1 MLASAAHILKKK
13 GANLLYMAQETQTGA
28 LYQPRRVGWG
38 GRWEGGPKGR
48 GYMYT
53 YG

>member
-1 MLASAAHILKKK
+1 MCYNSHEAQLSAL
-13 GANLLYMAQETQTGA
+13 GL
-28 LYQPRRVGWG
+28 PRWVGMEG

-53 YG
+53 YS